1 MSTIL
6 DVNGLKKHFP
16 LRRGIWQR
24 TVGTLRAVDD
34 VSFQVARGETLGLV
48 GESGCGKTTIAR
60 TIVRLSKPTSGQV
73 IFEGRNLDGLSARE
87 LRKIRPKMQMIFQ
100 DPYASLNPRM
110 NVGGLVGEPL
120 LEHSRSTK
128 AERRERVAELLNIV
142 GLDSKFVGRYPH
154 EFSGGQQ
161 QRIGI
166 ARALVLNPDLI
177 ICDEPTSALDVSIQA
192 QIVNLLED
200 VQARFGLTYLF
211 ISHDLGMIR
220 HMCDRVAVMY
230 LGKIVEMGSAED
242 IYRRAQHPYT
252 KALLS
257 SVPLPRPKAGRERGR
272 MVLSG
277 ELPSPADPPAGCRF
291 STRCPR
297 VEPRC
302 REREP
307 ELHEVAS
314 HHEAACHLV

>member
-34 VSFQVARGETLGLV
+34 VSFQVARGETMGLV

-60 TIVRLSKPTSGQV
+60 TIVRLSKPTAGQV

-87 LRKIRPKMQMIFQ
+87 LRKIRPEMQMIFQ

-177 ICDEPTSALDVSIQA
+177 ICDQPTSALDVSIQA

-200 VQARFGLTYLF
+200 IQHGSDSPIYL
-211 ISHDLGMIR
+211 
-220 HMCDRVAVMY
+220 
-230 LGKIVEMGSAED
+230 
-242 IYRRAQHPYT
+242 
-252 KALLS
+252 
-257 SVPLPRPKAGRERGR
+257 
-272 MVLSG
+272 
-277 ELPSPADPPAGCRF
+277 SPTTLA
-291 STRCPR
+291 
-297 VEPRC
+297 
-302 REREP
+302 
-307 ELHEVAS
+307 
-314 HHEAACHLV
+314 